1 MSDDFRKT
9 LDRVGKGGVKCDCC
23 NPYPR
28 KDRAKLTR
36 MTRARVKIITQQEI
50 KQELRESYA

>member
-9 LDRVGKGGVKCDCC
+9 LDRVGKGGLKSDCS
-23 NPYPR
+23 NRYSR
-28 KDRAKLTR
+28 KDRGKLTR

>member
-9 LDRVGKGGVKCDCC
+9 LDRVGKGGVKCECC
-23 NPYPR
+23 NRYPR

-36 MTRARVKIITQQEI
+36 ITRARVKAATQREI
-50 KQELRESYA
+50 REETDGSS

>member
-9 LDRVGKGGVKCDCC
+9 LDRVGKGGVKCACC
-23 NPYPR
+23 NRYSR

-36 MTRARVKIITQQEI
+36 MTRARVKTITQQEI
-50 KQELRESYA
+50 KQGLRDSYA